1 MAFDRGELHL
11 NAPVSIRFTD
21 IAPPRDW
28 EAPEGWTEGD
38 PIVLTTT
45 LGTVYFNETLPMD
58 FPFVQGQVGKKRLG
72 GIVNALAERYDKGQ
86 VAASLDA
93 LKTYG
98 FSWSTRSGASFAL
111 SDVVTPPNKAEIIAK
126 YEEKNAQIQENRDL
140 GLISEHERNMELIDI
155 WTEATNEVDQAMR
168 ENFEATNTIYRMV
181 DSGARGNW
189 MQVRQIAGMRG
200 LVNNPKGEIIPR
212 PILSN

>member
-1 MAFDRGELHL
+1 
-11 NAPVSIRFTD
+11 
-21 IAPPRDW
+21 
-28 EAPEGWTEGD
+28 D
-38 PIVLTTT
+38 P
-45 LGTVYFNETLPMD
+45 G
-58 FPFVQGQVGKKRLG
+58 GQPRLG
-72 GIVNALAERYDKGQ
+72 GLAPALAARYGTGPL
-86 VAASLDA
+86 AASLDA
-93 LKTYG
+93 LKTSG
-98 FSWSTRSGASFAL
+98 FSWSTRSGASVAL

-168 ENFEATNTIYRMV
+168 ENFDATNTIYRMV

-200 LVNNPKGEIIPR
+200 LVNNPKGE
-212 PILSN
+212 